1 MISRILARKTLVAGL
16 LTALVGQGQLSAGA
30 QRTTNRF
37 ASVKQWNAEVIV
49 TSDCDGVAIDG
60 SRTVIHNRIVTT
72 YELTRR
78 VNRSPGL
85 TWSGRASTT
94 YRWAVG
100 TEFRGSRD
108 VEESSGTFDVIGEL
122 QLTGSTR
129 LSIGRPPGRPF
140 TRKKYAGE
148 ALLDSATSDDMP
160 PGAELFGAPLPSDDG
175 TSSGERAES
184 AYSLLGGV
192 VLNCP
197 ARRQWTIRGSQ
208 GTPSNRN

>member
-1 MISRILARKTLVAGL
+1 MTHTTIFARTGLMAGL
-16 LTALVGQGQLSAGA
+16 LAAGVLGEPQMSAGEQSGA
-30 QRTTNRF
+30 SRF
-37 ASVKQWNAEVIV
+37 TSIKQWSAEVIV

-60 SRTVIHNRIVTT
+60 SRTMIHNRIVTT

-78 VNRSPGL
+78 VTKAPGL

-108 VEESSGTFDVIGEL
+108 IEESSGTFDVDGEL
-122 QLTGSTR
+122 ELTASTK

-140 TRKKYAGE
+140 IRKKYAGE
-148 ALLDSATSDDMP
+148 ALIDSATADDMP
-160 PGAELFGAPLPSDDG
+160 PGAELFGAALPSGDG
-175 TSSGERAES
+175 MLSGERSES

-197 ARRQWTIRGSQ
+197 ARRQWTMRG
-208 GTPSNRN
+208 N

>member
-1 MISRILARKTLVAGL
+1 MMSPKILARAGLMAGL
-16 LTALVGQGQLSAGA
+16 LAVAVAGEPQLSARA
-30 QRTTNRF
+30 QRATSRF
-37 ASVKQWNAEVIV
+37 AAVKQWNAEVIV
-49 TSDCDGVAIDG
+49 TSDCDGVATDG

-78 VNRSPGL
+78 VTRAPGL

-108 VEESSGTFDVIGEL
+108 IEESSGTFDVAGEL
-122 QLTGSTR
+122 ELTSSMK

-148 ALLDSATSDDMP
+148 ALLDSATADDMP
-160 PGAELFGAPLPSDDG
+160 PGAELFGAPLPSDEA

-192 VLNCP
+192 VLNGP
-197 ARRQWTIRGSQ
+197 ARRQWTLRGL
-208 GTPSNRN
+208 

>member
-1 MISRILARKTLVAGL
+1 MMNATILARVGL
-16 LTALVGQGQLSAGA
+16 LAVTVLGEPHLSAGA
-30 QRTTNRF
+30 QRAANRL
-37 ASVKQWNAEVIV
+37 ASVKQWSAEVTV
-49 TSDCDGVAIDG
+49 TSDCDGVSIDG

-78 VNRSPGL
+78 VTKAQRL

-108 VEESSGTFDVIGEL
+108 VEESSGSFDVSGEL
-122 QLTGSTR
+122 ELTDSMK

-148 ALLDSATSDDMP
+148 ALLDSATADDMP
-160 PGAELFGAPLPSDDG
+160 PGAELFGAPLPSDEAL
-175 TSSGERAES
+175 SSGERSES

-197 ARRQWTIRGSQ
+197 ARRQWTVRGE
-208 GTPSNRN
+208 

>member
-1 MISRILARKTLVAGL
+1 MSFGRRWARGMIVIGLAAAAVSGGPEVHARDQKA
-16 LTALVGQGQLSAGA
+16 SDK
-30 QRTTNRF
+30 F
-37 ASVKQWNAEVIV
+37 ASVKRWTAEVIV

-78 VNRSPGL
+78 VPKAPAL

-108 VEESSGTFDVIGEL
+108 IEESTGTYDVSGEL
-122 QLTGSTR
+122 EITDSLR

-140 TRKKYAGE
+140 TRKKFAGE

-160 PGAELFGAPLPSDDG
+160 PGAELFGVPLP
-175 TSSGERAES
+175 TEEAASSGERAES

-197 ARRQWTIRGSQ
+197 ARRQWTIRGV
-208 GTPSNRN
+208 

>member
-1 MISRILARKTLVAGL
+1 MMPTRIFARSGFLAGL
-16 LTALVGQGQLSAGA
+16 LASTILGEPQMSAGA
-30 QRTTNRF
+30 QRAGSRF
-37 ASVKQWNAEVIV
+37 ASIKQWNAEVIV

-60 SRTVIHNRIVTT
+60 SRTMIHNRIVTT

-78 VNRSPGL
+78 VTRAPGL
-85 TWSGRASTT
+85 MWSGRATTT

-108 VEESSGTFDVIGEL
+108 IEESSGTFDVDGEL
-122 QLTGSTR
+122 ELTSSTK

-148 ALLDSATSDDMP
+148 ALLDSATANDMP
-160 PGAELFGAPLPSDDG
+160 PGAELFGAPLPDGDG

-197 ARRQWTIRGSQ
+197 ARRQWTLRGL
-208 GTPSNRN
+208 

>member
-1 MISRILARKTLVAGL
+1 MISTKILARTVLFAVTVLGEP
-16 LTALVGQGQLSAGA
+16 QLSDGA
-30 QRTTNRF
+30 QRAANRF
-37 ASVKQWNAEVIV
+37 ASIKQWNAEVIV
-49 TSDCDGVAIDG
+49 TSDCDGASIDG

-78 VNRSPGL
+78 VTKAPGL

-108 VEESSGTFDVIGEL
+108 IEESSGTFDVPATLEL
-122 QLTGSTR
+122 TDAIK

-148 ALLDSATSDDMP
+148 ALLDSATADDMP
-160 PGAELFGAPLPSDDG
+160 PGAELFGAPLPSEDAL
-175 TSSGERAES
+175 SSGERSES

-197 ARRQWTIRGSQ
+197 ARRQWTVRGA
-208 GTPSNRN
+208 

>member
-1 MISRILARKTLVAGL
+1 MMRTSILARAGGMAGL
-16 LTALVGQGQLSAGA
+16 LAAVILGEPQMSAGA
-30 QRTTNRF
+30 QPGGTRF
-37 ASVKQWNAEVIV
+37 ASIKQWSAEVIV
-49 TSDCDGVAIDG
+49 TSDCDGVSIDG

-78 VNRSPGL
+78 VAKVNGW

-108 VEESSGTFDVIGEL
+108 IEESSGTFDVDGEL
-122 QLTGSTR
+122 DLTGSTK

-140 TRKKYAGE
+140 VRKKYAGE
-148 ALLDSATSDDMP
+148 ALLDSATADDMP
-160 PGAELFGAPLPSDDG
+160 PGAELFGAPLPSDEG
-175 TSSGERAES
+175 LLSGERAES

-197 ARRQWTIRGSQ
+197 ARRQWTLRGL
-208 GTPSNRN
+208 

>member
-1 MISRILARKTLVAGL
+1 MMPIRTLARSAFMAGL
-16 LTALVGQGQLSAGA
+16 LAAAILGEPQMSAGA
-30 QRTTNRF
+30 QRASSRF
-37 ASVKQWNAEVIV
+37 ASVKQWTAEVIV

-60 SRTVIHNRIVTT
+60 SRTMIHNRIVTT

-78 VNRSPGL
+78 VTRAPGL
-85 TWSGRASTT
+85 MWSGRASTT

-108 VEESSGTFDVIGEL
+108 IEESSGTFDVAGEL
-122 QLTGSTR
+122 ELTSSTK

-148 ALLDSATSDDMP
+148 ALLDSATADDMP
-160 PGAELFGAPLPSDDG
+160 PGAELFGAPLPTDEG

-197 ARRQWTIRGSQ
+197 ARRQWTLRGL
-208 GTPSNRN
+208 

>member
-1 MISRILARKTLVAGL
+1 MIGLAVVAVSHAD
-16 LTALVGQGQLSAGA
+16 TMAARDQKASDK
-30 QRTTNRF
+30 F
-37 ASVKQWNAEVIV
+37 ASVKRWTAEVIV
-49 TSDCDGVAIDG
+49 TSDCDGMAIDG

-78 VNRSPGL
+78 VPKAPAP

-108 VEESSGTFDVIGEL
+108 IEESSGSYDVSGEL
-122 QLTGSTR
+122 EISDSLK
-129 LSIGRPPGRPF
+129 LSMGRPPGRPF
-140 TRKKYAGE
+140 TRRKFAGE
-148 ALLDSATSDDMP
+148 ALLDSATADDMP
-160 PGAELFGAPLPSDDG
+160 PGAELFGVPLPTEEA

-197 ARRQWTIRGSQ
+197 ARRQWTVRGA
-208 GTPSNRN
+208 

>member
-1 MISRILARKTLVAGL
+1 VRVRKTSASIVARAGMIAGL
-16 LTALVGQGQLSAGA
+16 AATVLGEPQTSAGA
-30 QRTTNRF
+30 QRPASPF
-37 ASVKQWNAEVIV
+37 ASVKQWSAEVIV

-60 SRTVIHNRIVTT
+60 SRTLIHNRIVTT

-78 VNRSPGL
+78 VSKSPGL

-94 YRWAVG
+94 YRWTVG

-108 VEESSGTFDVIGEL
+108 IEESSGTFDVPAEL
-122 QLTGSTR
+122 ELTSATK

-140 TRKKYAGE
+140 TRKKYAGD
-148 ALLDSATSDDMP
+148 ALLDSATADDMP
-160 PGAELFGAPLPSDDG
+160 PGAELFGAPLPADEA

-197 ARRQWTIRGSQ
+197 ARRQWTLR
-208 GTPSNRN
+208 RL

>member
-1 MISRILARKTLVAGL
+1 MMNARILARVVL
-16 LTALVGQGQLSAGA
+16 LAVTVLGETHLSAGA
-30 QRTTNRF
+30 QRAANRL
-37 ASVKQWNAEVIV
+37 ASVKQWNAEVTV
-49 TSDCDGVAIDG
+49 TSDCDGVSIDG

-78 VNRSPGL
+78 VNKAPRL

-108 VEESSGTFDVIGEL
+108 VEESSGSFDVSGEL
-122 QLTGSTR
+122 ELADSMK

-140 TRKKYAGE
+140 TRKKFAGE
-148 ALLDSATSDDMP
+148 ALIDSATADDMP
-160 PGAELFGAPLPSDDG
+160 PGAELFGAPLPSDEAL
-175 TSSGERAES
+175 SSGERSES

-197 ARRQWTIRGSQ
+197 ARRQWTVRGE
-208 GTPSNRN
+208 

>member
-1 MISRILARKTLVAGL
+1 MSLCRPCARAVLVVGLAAAAVCSGPHVQAGEQK
-16 LTALVGQGQLSAGA
+16 ASDK
-30 QRTTNRF
+30 F
-37 ASVKQWNAEVIV
+37 ASMKRWTAEVIV
-49 TSDCDGVAIDG
+49 TSDCDGVAVDG

-78 VNRSPGL
+78 VPKAPAP

-108 VEESSGTFDVIGEL
+108 LEESSGSYDVSGEL
-122 QLTGSTR
+122 EIGDSLKLT
-129 LSIGRPPGRPF
+129 IGRPPGRPF
-140 TRKKYAGE
+140 TRKKFAGD
-148 ALLDSATSDDMP
+148 ALLDSATADDTP
-160 PGAELFGAPLPSDDG
+160 PGAELFGVPLP
-175 TSSGERAES
+175 TEEAASSGERAES

-197 ARRQWTIRGSQ
+197 ARRQWTIRGA
-208 GTPSNRN
+208 